1 MVRSTFLS
9 FFAEATLKS
18 KKSSYPP
25 RTSNN
30 TLPHPKPAP
39 KCQPAVRQSTN
50 IRPSTTVR
58 PPSRP
63 ADPKVTLLNTFELL
77 VVFSSSMSDYFL
89 YLFIFYLFVV
99 FLFFAKAT
107 PRVAKAQNGRP
118 AATRPLK
125 KTFKNVDSRLASLIL
140 NEIVDRCVSQNVIP
154 TPVCFS

>member
-1 MVRSTFLS
+1 MVISTFFV

-50 IRPSTTVR
+50 IRPSTNAR

-63 ADPKVTLLNTFELL
+63 ADPKVTLLNKFQLL
-77 VVFSSSMSDYFL
+77 VVFSSSMSDSFYIYIL
-89 YLFIFYLFVV
+89 YIHCLFV
-99 FLFFAKAT
+99 LFSFAKAT

-118 AATRPLK
+118 AATRQPLK
-125 KTFKNVDSRLASLIL
+125 KTFKNVDSRLANLIL
-140 NEIVDRCVSQNVIP
+140 NEIVDRCVSQNV
-154 TPVCFS
+154 TPVYFS